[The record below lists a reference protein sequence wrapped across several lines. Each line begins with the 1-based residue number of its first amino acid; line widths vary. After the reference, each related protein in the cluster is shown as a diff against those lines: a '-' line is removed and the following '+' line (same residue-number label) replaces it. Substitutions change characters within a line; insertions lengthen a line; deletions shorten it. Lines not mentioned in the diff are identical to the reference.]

1 MTKDLIELSKRI
13 RRNILELTFNAG
25 SEGSHIGGALSA
37 SDILSVLY
45 GRILKYDIS
54 NPQDPTRDRFIL
66 SKGHT
71 AIALYSTLYE
81 CVFITKEDLLSF
93 ETDHSKFQ
101 THCTMNVEK
110 GIEISSGSLGWGLSV
125 SIGMQI
131 DANKKGLNYYNYV
144 LLGNGECNEGSI
156 WEAAM
161 LASQLKLHRL
171 IAVIDNN
178 HMQLDGFSDNILNS
192 RKFKERFEAFG
203 WNVIEADG
211 HNIDKL
217 INAFMECKL
226 CKDKPSI
233 IIAETVKGKGISFLE
248 NSIQSHHM
256 VLTEEQ
262 YVLGLKELGINYD

>member
-161 LASQLKLHRL
+161 LASQLKLSRL
-171 IAVIDNN
+171 VAILDNN
-178 HMQLDGFSDNILNS
+178 HMQLDGDSDSILNS
-192 RKFKERFEAFG
+192 RDFSQRFTAFG
-203 WNVIEADG
+203 WNVVETDG
-211 HNIDKL
+211 HSHKDLEI
-217 INAFMECKL
+217 AFNKCKE

-233 IIAETVKGKGISFLE
+233 IIAETIKGKGISFLE
-248 NSIQSHHM
+248 NNPKSHHM
-256 VLTEEQ
+256 SITKEQYDLALTEIGDIQ
-262 YVLGLKELGINYD
+262 